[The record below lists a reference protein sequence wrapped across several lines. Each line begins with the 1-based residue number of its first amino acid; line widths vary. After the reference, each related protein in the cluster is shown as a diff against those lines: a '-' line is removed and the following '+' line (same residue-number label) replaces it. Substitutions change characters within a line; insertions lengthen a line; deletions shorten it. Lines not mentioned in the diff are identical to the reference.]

1 MKIKEYNKLNNIIL
15 NDGKLH
21 TYIIGF
27 NGNDETELDVVSEEE
42 LIQLWESLCEEFNTD
57 VSSIDYIERVDWMKR
72 RQKKFNNKRGWIL
85 YLVGMIICLLS
96 LLYAYSMGVKT
107 GMCAIMAAFGAIAIL
122 VGEHIKE

>member
-27 NGNDETELDVVSEEE
+27 NGNDETELDVVSEED

-57 VSSIDYIERVDWMKR
+57 VSSIDYIERVD
-72 RQKKFNNKRGWIL
+72 
-85 YLVGMIICLLS
+85 
-96 LLYAYSMGVKT
+96 
-107 GMCAIMAAFGAIAIL
+107 
-122 VGEHIKE
+122 

>member
-27 NGNDETELDVVSEEE
+27 NGNNETELDVISEEE
-42 LIQLWESLCEEFNTD
+42 LIQLLESLCEEFNMD

-72 RQKKFNNKRGWIL
+72 RKKKFNNKRGWIL
-85 YLVGMIICLLS
+85 YLTGIFVCILALA
-96 LLYAYSMGVKT
+96 YAYSMGFKS
-107 GMCAIMAAFGAIAIL
+107 GMCTIMAAFGTIAIL
-122 VGEHIKE
+122 VGEHIKS